1 MRNISPKLCFMLCN
15 FAGFGLLAAFWLE
28 SAETAGFFLLL
39 ILIVMSLLRRRIPKL
54 EVTAV
59 FDIIICVALAEL
71 WPYASFAMAL
81 PLFAA
86 MYFGRYWILLAGVAY
101 LAFNFEPTLAAI
113 LILTALCGM
122 LLGFWERERQGKLKS
137 LDNSAKRYYEM
148 ANLQNDLAAALAQVE
163 RMTAV
168 AERTRIARDIHDN
181 AGHEIVAAY
190 ISLQTAREMMDAKA
204 ENADALELYDAAMD
218 RLNTG
223 ANKIREA
230 VHNLSAVTVLGV
242 ENLQEICRRFPAR
255 DVTFCAYGDTS
266 KIPMYVWSMLESCLN
281 ECLTNVAR
289 HSAAKY
295 VNVDL
300 DATPHIVRLCVEND
314 GLKGT
319 GGNSPIGTGLRNLR
333 HRAAAIGGNLS
344 VDYGKAF
351 RVICVIPMK
360 EEQNEAVDS

>member
-1 MRNISPKLCFMLCN
+1 MKNLSPKSCLLFCN
-15 FAGFGLLAAFWLE
+15 FAGFGLLTAFWLE

-39 ILIVMSLLRRRIPKL
+39 ILIVMSLLRRRVPKL
-54 EVTAV
+54 EATVI
-59 FDIIICVALAEL
+59 FDIIICAALARA
-71 WPYASFAMAL
+71 WPYAPFAMAL
-81 PLFAA
+81 PLLAA
-86 MYFGRYWILLAGVAY
+86 MYFRHYWVLLAGVAY

-113 LILTALCGM
+113 LILAALCGIF
-122 LLGFWERERQGKLKS
+122 LGFWERERQEKLRTLDKS
-137 LDNSAKRYYEM
+137 AGRYYEM
-148 ANLQNDLAAALAQVE
+148 ANLQSDLAAALAQVE

-190 ISLQTAREMMDAKA
+190 ISLQTAREMMDAEA
-204 ENADALELYDAAMD
+204 ENADALELYDAALE
-218 RLNTG
+218 RLNAG

-230 VHNLSAVTVLGV
+230 VHNLSAVTVLGA

-255 DVTFCAYGDTS
+255 DVTFRAYGDTS
-266 KIPMYVWSMLESCLN
+266 KIPMYVWNMLGACLN
-281 ECLTNVAR
+281 ECLTNAAR

-295 VNVDL
+295 INVDL

-314 GLKGT
+314 GLTGT
-319 GGNSPIGTGLRNLR
+319 TGKSPIGSGLRNLR

-344 VDYGKAF
+344 VDYGKVF

-360 EEQNEAVDS
+360 EENDEAADS